1 MRVFVAGA
9 TGVLGRR
16 VVRQLVARGHVAVGL
31 TRSESGDA
39 TVRSLGGEPRRADL
53 FDADA
58 LARAAEGCSVVI
70 HAATA
75 IPTKVRTRPKDWDMN
90 DRIRREGTRALTTA
104 AGRVGAGAYL
114 QQSVVWAVR
123 GPEGALFDED
133 APPAGDPILAS
144 ALEGERIARDAGAK
158 HGFRA
163 AILRCGGFYSAD
175 GWHTRILAESLFR
188 DRPVLVDGGTAVWSW
203 LHAED
208 AASAF
213 VAASEW
219 PKRGVWHVVDDRPAS
234 LREFLGLLAEKL
246 GTRPPRQVSRSL
258 LRLFVGRYT
267 AGLLAASFPTSNARF
282 RSDFRWTASF
292 PTFEKGLGEVVAA
305 WRSEGFPGRQV
316 PRTRG
321 G

>member
-1 MRVFVAGA
+1 FDGHPRRMRVFVAGA

-16 VVRQLVARGHVAVGL
+16 IVRQLVARGNVAVGL

-39 TVRSLGGEPRRADL
+39 TVRSIGGEPRRADL
-53 FDADA
+53 FDVDA
-58 LARAAEGCSVVI
+58 LAKAAEGCSVVI

-90 DRIRREGTRALTTA
+90 DRIRREGTRALTAA
-104 AGRVGAGAYL
+104 AGRVGAGA
-114 QQSVVWAVR
+114 
-123 GPEGALFDED
+123 
-133 APPAGDPILAS
+133 
-144 ALEGERIARDAGAK
+144 
-158 HGFRA
+158 
-163 AILRCGGFYSAD
+163 
-175 GWHTRILAESLFR
+175 
-188 DRPVLVDGGTAVWSW
+188 W

-219 PKRGVWHVVDDRPAS
+219 PKSGLWHVVDDRPAS

-246 GTRPPRQVSRSL
+246 GTRPPRRVSRSVA
-258 LRLFVGRYT
+258 RLFVGRY
-267 AGLLAASFPTSNARF
+267 AADLLAASFPTSNERF

-316 PRTRG
+316 PRA
-321 G
+321 

>member
-1 MRVFVAGA
+1 M
-9 TGVLGRR
+9 
-16 VVRQLVARGHVAVGL
+16 
-31 TRSESGDA
+31 
-39 TVRSLGGEPRRADL
+39 
-53 FDADA
+53 
-58 LARAAEGCSVVI
+58 
-70 HAATA
+70 
-75 IPTKVRTRPKDWDMN
+75 
-90 DRIRREGTRALTTA
+90 
-104 AGRVGAGAYL
+104 
-114 QQSVVWAVR
+114 
-123 GPEGALFDED
+123 
-133 APPAGDPILAS
+133 GDPILAS
-144 ALEGERIARDAGAK
+144 ALDSERIAREAGAK
-158 HGFRA
+158 HGFRT

-188 DRPVLVDGGTAVWSW
+188 GRPVLVDGGTGVWSW

-219 PKRGVWHVVDDRPAS
+219 PKSGLWHVVDDRPAS

-246 GTRPPRQVSRSL
+246 GTRPPRRVSRSVA
-258 LRLFVGRYT
+258 RLFVGRY
-267 AGLLAASFPTSNARF
+267 AADLLAASFPTSNERF

-305 WRSEGFPGRQV
+305 WRSEGFPRRQV

>member
-16 VVRQLVARGHVAVGL
+16 IVRQLVARGHVAVGL

-53 FDADA
+53 FD
-58 LARAAEGCSVVI
+58 V
-70 HAATA
+70 
-75 IPTKVRTRPKDWDMN
+75 
-90 DRIRREGTRALTTA
+90 
-104 AGRVGAGAYL
+104 
-114 QQSVVWAVR
+114 
-123 GPEGALFDED
+123 D
-133 APPAGDPILAS
+133 APPVGDPILAS
-144 ALEGERIARDAGAK
+144 ALDSERIAREAGAK
-158 HGFRA
+158 HGFRT

-188 DRPVLVDGGTAVWSW
+188 GRPVLVDGGTGVWSW

-219 PKRGVWHVVDDRPAS
+219 PKPGLWHVVDDRPAS

-246 GTRPPRQVSRSL
+246 GTRPPRRVSRSVA
-258 LRLFVGRYT
+258 RLFVGRY
-267 AGLLAASFPTSNARF
+267 AADLLAASFPTSNERF

-305 WRSEGFPGRQV
+305 WRS
-316 PRTRG
+316 
-321 G
+321 

>member
-31 TRSESGDA
+31 TRSESADA
-39 TVRSLGGEPRRADL
+39 TVRSLGGERRRADL
-53 FDADA
+53 CDADA
-58 LARAAEGCSVVI
+58 PA
-70 HAATA
+70 
-75 IPTKVRTRPKDWDMN
+75 WDPM
-90 DRIRREGTRALTTA
+90 
-104 AGRVGAGAYL
+104 
-114 QQSVVWAVR
+114 
-123 GPEGALFDED
+123 
-133 APPAGDPILAS
+133 LAS

-158 HGFRA
+158 HGCRA

-219 PKRGVWHVVDDRPAS
+219 PKRGVWHVVDDRPAAV
-234 LREFLGLLAEKL
+234 REFLGLLAEKP
-246 GTRPPRQVSRSL
+246 GTRPPRRVCRSR
-258 LRLFVGRYT
+258 LRLFVGRST
-267 AGLLAASFPTSNARF
+267 GGPRAASF
-282 RSDFRWTASF
+282 
-292 PTFEKGLGEVVAA
+292 
-305 WRSEGFPGRQV
+305 
-316 PRTRG
+316 
-321 G
+321 

>member
-58 LARAAEGCSVVI
+58 GA
-70 HAATA
+70 
-75 IPTKVRTRPKDWDMN
+75 
-90 DRIRREGTRALTTA
+90 RALTTA

-133 APPAGDPILAS
+133 APAAGDPILAS

-219 PKRGVWHVVDDRPAS
+219 PKQGVWHVVDDRPAS
-234 LREFLGLLAEKL
+234 DRKS
-246 GTRPPRQVSRSL
+246 TRLNSSHQIISYAV
-258 LRLFVGRYT
+258 FC
-267 AGLLAASFPTSNARF
+267 
-282 RSDFRWTASF
+282 
-292 PTFEKGLGEVVAA
+292 
-305 WRSEGFPGRQV
+305 
-316 PRTRG
+316 
-321 G
+321 